1 MGRTEEELCAVC
13 KAPDPALRGGGMI
26 GMISTLDAQRLAA
39 FLNTTSGWP
48 CSNCGN
54 ELPVQPTVI
63 VHDPRNRRALIVPG
77 TLIAN
82 HVASDIF
89 EKLGPREDL
98 TIDSLNVMKDRSEV
112 GLELVAWFRNDTRL
126 LIAATQAVVDDG
138 FNNWLKEHHQE
149 ISAQTFAL
157 GWLA

>member
-1 MGRTEEELCAVC
+1 M
-13 KAPDPALRGGGMI
+13 
-26 GMISTLDAQRLAA
+26 
-39 FLNTTSGWP
+39 
-48 CSNCGN
+48 
-54 ELPVQPTVI
+54 
-63 VHDPRNRRALIVPG
+63 PG

-157 GWLA
+157 GWLACLTPLPNIHFRFSHKHEAGAKLDIDRFVKQLGWMQLMTCLIGVLRKHDAQAPQLFNEAIDV